1 MSQEIAP
8 RVDIAFHLAANLV
21 PLDHG
26 YALFGA
32 ICRIAGDLHGAGWLA
47 VHPLPGVLRPDGLL
61 AVDARRGLRLRLEP
75 GQIVRVLCLAGKRLE
90 LDGHSVRV
98 GVSTVHAIEPARTL
112 RARIV
117 VIKGFTEP
125 EPFRDA
131 LRRQLDA
138 MEVTAR
144 IELGR
149 RRTMTVNG
157 YTVVGFETT
166 LHELTAEGSLR
177 AQYAGLG
184 GKQRMGCGV
193 LVASGRGGRA
203 VQPRVE
209 A

>member
-8 RVDIAFHLAANLV
+8 RVDIAFRLAANLV

-47 VHPLPGVLRPDGLL
+47 VHPLSGVARPDGLL
-61 AVDARRGLRLRLEP
+61 AVDAHRGLRLRLEP
-75 GQIVRVLCLAGKRLE
+75 GQIARVLCLAGKRLE
-90 LDGHSVRV
+90 LDGHSARV
-98 GVSTVHAIEPARTL
+98 GVSTVHAIEPATEL

-125 EPFRDA
+125 EPFREA

-138 MEVTAR
+138 LEVVAR

-149 RRTMTVNG
+149 RRTIAVNG
-157 YTVVGFETT
+157 YTVVGFETA
-166 LHELTAEGSLR
+166 LHELTPEGSLR

-193 LVASGRGGRA
+193 LVPAGRRA
-203 VQPRVE
+203 RRTE
-209 A
+209 ARAEA